1 MNQIKHFP
9 AAGEILTMTICGPI
23 VRVWYMNP
31 QRFGSSR
38 GFSLDDPKDT
48 YDIVKVFAL
57 FSGPVSNYL
66 PHWKPVAGPKGR
78 FAMKTIDDKP
88 FLLELKDIKS
98 LDTRYDPYGRRTA
111 VWSAG
116 VAQVLSVGGENGP
129 PPPITLEP
137 DEHLVI
143 KASWQLPH
151 LRMHEHNVY
160 KHIAKTE
167 EELRRTKGFVRDK
180 EVAIPE
186 MIGTLH
192 DRDPPLDCIGGEKLT
207 DWRTRLVRSNPRNND
222 PQAPT
227 EQVHFTV
234 LVTQCPRAQPV
245 KRYILEE
252 YQLVEIFR
260 RLINNLKHLG
270 LLGIHYRDLNIGNI
284 LCDPK
289 TLICLLADLDFAR
302 IGTNRR
308 GERSDDDASKLF
320 ETSLDDCISGN
331 LLFMSQHV
339 QQSRK
344 LYVDLNRLEGQLWDI
359 EETARMEDLAKE
371 GQSDKVRQ
379 TNEAERDMASKDIQ
393 DEIDRIKGRIA
404 NNHHKFVDDLE
415 SLIYT
420 KLWLVRGL
428 VGSIRAR
435 PCPRA

>member
-116 VAQVLSVGGENGP
+116 VAQVLSVPGENGP

-260 RLINNLKHLG
+260 RLIKNLKHLG

-379 TNEAERDMASKDIQ
+379 TNEAERDMVSKDIQ